1 MGYIPKKGFKYK
13 IVLINICKMTR
24 FVLSGLKCQIQYLKR
39 DSKRLYISRPIGS
52 SRGLDGLHVLAEL
65 RTA

>member
-1 MGYIPKKGFKYK
+1 MGFIPKKDSKYK
-13 IVLINICKMTR
+13 IVLISICKMTR
-24 FVLSGLKCQIQYLKR
+24 FVLSGLKCQIQCLKR
-39 DSKRLYISRPIGS
+39 DTKRLYISRPIGS